1 MTMDRN
7 RTSGAHKPYVQ
18 LREAKFHLDDGTIF
32 AFRLSAGCEK
42 FVGRFTRLPEIRH
55 ADHIIRF
62 QDPAFARRQ
71 G

>member
-7 RTSGAHKPYVQ
+7 RTPDAHKPYFQ
-18 LREAKFHLDDGTIF
+18 LREATFHLDDGTVF
-32 AFRLSAGCEK
+32 ALRLSAGCEK

-55 ADHIIRF
+55 KDHIIRF
-62 QDPAFARRQ
+62 QDPVFAPHR